1 MDAKQYQEL
10 SNRRAHAFDD
20 YDAVMSMLCKTHH
33 MYKHDKLFKACKKY
47 ISIALSRGNAENE
60 RCKLALNA
68 AYGADAL
75 KQGGSTCKSMKM
87 N

>member
-33 MYKHDKLFKACKKY
+33 MYKHDKVFKAKK
-47 ISIALSRGNAENE
+47 
-60 RCKLALNA
+60 KLIN
-68 AYGADAL
+68 DAL
-75 KQGGSTCKSMKM
+75 EKGQRTMIACKYAINTLYGSCI
-87 N
+87 